1 MQDSGIAIKP
11 SKRKHLGGFD
21 NLTASGINGFETL
34 LKLASKYR
42 IEKTTTKTIQNGK
55 RYLKTNYQMHC
66 NTISYSQSKTHS
78 FIFFIWCKQDMLKSE
93 TFNDSSDDFRKLIEA
108 IYKIQSII
116 KYNENLDA
124 VYDCNIAIKDF
135 IEYIKHLVR
144 DYNQVKLN
152 LMLLTKLITILPF
165 GCATLVKK
173 SSLSN
178 IVKARRNIL
187 VRKVWL

>member
-1 MQDSGIAIKP
+1 MPKNFTLVTKCSHSISFYLEACENSDYNPLSKSCLWRIQASIKP

-93 TFNDSSDDFRKLIEA
+93 ASNNSSDDFRKLIEA

-116 KYNENLDA
+116 KYNENL
-124 VYDCNIAIKDF
+124 
-135 IEYIKHLVR
+135 
-144 DYNQVKLN
+144 
-152 LMLLTKLITILPF
+152 MLFVIVILP
-165 GCATLVKK
+165 
-173 SSLSN
+173 
-178 IVKARRNIL
+178 
-187 VRKVWL
+187 

>member
-1 MQDSGIAIKP
+1 MGIAKKLHMLVTKYLYTISFYLEACESSDYNPLSKSSLWRILASIKP
-11 SKRKHLGGFD
+11 SGRKHLGGFD
-21 NLTASGINGFETL
+21 NLTASGINRFETL
-34 LKLASKYR
+34 LKLVSKQG

-116 KYNENLDA
+116 KYNENL
-124 VYDCNIAIKDF
+124 
-135 IEYIKHLVR
+135 
-144 DYNQVKLN
+144 
-152 LMLLTKLITILPF
+152 MLFVIVILP
-165 GCATLVKK
+165 
-173 SSLSN
+173 
-178 IVKARRNIL
+178 
-187 VRKVWL
+187 